1 MHLNFFKGKNSLI
14 NKKIPEKIIKNI
26 YELSV
31 SQYSNVRSYSQKI
44 LCKIATAMEEFETQ
58 EILIPLLVKSLQ
70 PGVSHQEFKGALY
83 IITQKCFF
91 DSWKNTSILYPALV
105 KAQHSDKESIVV
117 LLKDISSRCNRDH
130 PDFIW
135 WTLPIK
141 FARISENALQYL
153 ELQLGK

>member
-1 MHLNFFKGKNSLI
+1 
-14 NKKIPEKIIKNI
+14 
-26 YELSV
+26 
-31 SQYSNVRSYSQKI
+31 
-44 LCKIATAMEEFETQ
+44 MEEFETQ

-91 DSWKNTSILYPALV
+91 DSWKNTSILFPALV

-117 LLKDISSRCNRDH
+117 LLKYISRRCNRDH

-135 WTLPIK
+135 WTLPIN

>member
-1 MHLNFFKGKNSLI
+1 
-14 NKKIPEKIIKNI
+14 
-26 YELSV
+26 
-31 SQYSNVRSYSQKI
+31 
-44 LCKIATAMEEFETQ
+44 MEEFETQ
-58 EILIPLLVKSLQ
+58 EILIPLLVRSLK

-91 DSWKNTSILYPALV
+91 DSWKNTSILFPALV

-117 LLKDISSRCNRDH
+117 LPLVLLKDISRRYNRDH

-135 WTLPIK
+135 WTLPIN
-141 FARISENALQYL
+141 FARISENALQYV